1 MFNAQLDLVAVPQTG
16 ANVIPEA
23 ARPSKPRSDKPAKLL
38 NIKPRTTRKY
48 EPLETD
54 GPATCLVWFD

>member
-1 MFNAQLDLVAVPQTG
+1 MLNTQLDLVAVPQSS

-23 ARPSKPRSDKPAKLL
+23 VRPSKARRGKTAKLL
-38 NIKPRTTRKY
+38 NIKPRTKRKY
-48 EPLETD
+48 ESLETD